1 MMFPSTNW
9 DRERI
14 STMDLLATF
23 EQISEGAARPRDTSL
38 SYRASASA
46 APEERLVNDSQ
57 LLIPIRQHC
66 Q

>member
-1 MMFPSTNW
+1 MMLPSTNW
-9 DRERI
+9 SRERI

-23 EQISEGAARPRDTSL
+23 AQISEVAERPRDTSL

-46 APEERLVNDSQ
+46 APEDRLVNDSQ
-57 LLIPIRQHC
+57 LVCQHC